1 MLHGSGMK
9 SFVHPC
15 SILVFNRVIS
25 DYYLFVRSENN
36 YIVILLVYVDNI
48 ILTGNSEFEIDK
60 VQNFLKSL
68 FLIRDLGN

>member
-1 MLHGSGMK
+1 MK

-15 SILVFNRVIS
+15 PNLVFNRVIS

-60 VQNFLKSL
+60 DQNFLKSL